1 MHDGRF
7 ETLMDVVNH
16 YSDNVQDHPNLNFRL
31 KDSDDPSPNSEVL
44 RLNLTQ
50 EEKEALV
57 AFLHTLTDEEVLTDE
72 KYSDP
77 FK

>member
-7 ETLMDVVNH
+7 QTLMEVVNH
-16 YSDNVQDHPNLNFRL
+16 YSTDVQDHPNLNFRL
-31 KDSDDPSPNSEVL
+31 KDTDDPSPNSNVL

-57 AFLHTLTDEEVLTDE
+57 AFLHTLTDETIATKEE
-72 KYSDP
+72 YSDP
-77 FK
+77 FN